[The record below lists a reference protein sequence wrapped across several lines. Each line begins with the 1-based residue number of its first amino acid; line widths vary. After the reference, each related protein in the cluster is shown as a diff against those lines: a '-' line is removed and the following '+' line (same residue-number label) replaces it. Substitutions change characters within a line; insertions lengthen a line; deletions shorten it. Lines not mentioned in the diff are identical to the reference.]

1 MSLDSQPK
9 NPLNMNYLLAALSSS
24 KQTRPRGA
32 IRPAETRNMRRCS
45 PPSSLFIWSDGTIAA
60 LTSLPSVHY
69 SFSPSLME
77 KVIIAPS
84 ILAADFSRLAEEIHR
99 VEAAG
104 ADWIHCDIM
113 DGHFVDN
120 ISFGPDVVQRVRK
133 ETSLPLDV
141 HLMIEHA
148 NRYVPRFIKAGANS
162 ITVHVEPEAEHDVW
176 KTLHEIQHAGCRVG
190 LTLNPETPLE
200 TIEPF
205 LGKFDMLLVM
215 TVHPGFGGQ
224 PFRADQME
232 KVRRAAKWNQSREH
246 KIDIEVDGGI
256 VPKTARISVE
266 NGANVLVAGTSIFR
280 SDDYA
285 KAIRELRGE

>member
-1 MSLDSQPK
+1 M
-9 NPLNMNYLLAALSSS
+9 
-24 KQTRPRGA
+24 G
-32 IRPAETRNMRRCS
+32 
-45 PPSSLFIWSDGTIAA
+45 
-60 LTSLPSVHY
+60 
-69 SFSPSLME
+69 
-77 KVIIAPS
+77 KVIVAPS

-99 VEAAG
+99 VEVAG

-120 ISFGPDVVQRVRK
+120 ISFGPDVVRLVRR

-148 NRYVPRFIKAGANS
+148 DHYVPRFVKAGANS
-162 ITVHVEPEAEHDVW
+162 ITVHVEPEAKHDVLE
-176 KTLHEIQHAGCRVG
+176 TLRKIRDAGCRAG
-190 LTLNPETPLE
+190 LTLNPETPIE
-200 TIEPF
+200 MIEPF
-205 LGKFDMLLVM
+205 LDKFDMLLVM

-256 VPKTARISVE
+256 NPETARISIE

-285 KAIRELRGE
+285 KVIRELRGE

>member
-1 MSLDSQPK
+1 M
-9 NPLNMNYLLAALSSS
+9 
-24 KQTRPRGA
+24 G
-32 IRPAETRNMRRCS
+32 
-45 PPSSLFIWSDGTIAA
+45 
-60 LTSLPSVHY
+60 
-69 SFSPSLME
+69 

-104 ADWIHCDIM
+104 ANWIHCDIM

-120 ISFGPDVVQRVRK
+120 ISFGPDVVRLVRK

-148 NRYVPRFIKAGANS
+148 DRYVPRFVEAGANS
-162 ITVHVEPEAEHDVW
+162 ITVHVEPEARHDVR
-176 KTLHEIQHAGCRVG
+176 KTLQQIREGGCLAG
-190 LTLNPETPLE
+190 LTLNPETAIE

-205 LGKFDMLLVM
+205 LGDFDILLVM

-232 KVRRAAKWNQSREH
+232 KVRRAAKWNQSSKH

-256 VPKTARISVE
+256 NPKTARISIE

>member
-1 MSLDSQPK
+1 MAQ
-9 NPLNMNYLLAALSSS
+9 
-24 KQTRPRGA
+24 
-32 IRPAETRNMRRCS
+32 
-45 PPSSLFIWSDGTIAA
+45 
-60 LTSLPSVHY
+60 
-69 SFSPSLME
+69 
-77 KVIIAPS
+77 VIVAPS

-104 ADWIHCDIM
+104 ADWIHCDIR

-120 ISFGPDVVQRVRK
+120 ISFGPDVVRLVRR
-133 ETSLPLDV
+133 ETTLPLDV

-148 NRYVPRFIKAGANS
+148 EHYVPRFVEAGANS
-162 ITVHVEPEAEHDVW
+162 ITVHVEPKAKHDVI
-176 KTLHEIQHAGCRVG
+176 KTLQHIRNRGCRAG

-200 TIEPF
+200 LVEPF
-205 LGKFDMLLVM
+205 LGSFDILLVM

-232 KVRRAAKWNQSREH
+232 KVRRAAAWNHSREH

-256 VPKTARISVE
+256 TPETAGLSVR
-266 NGANVLVAGTSIFR
+266 NGANVLVAGTSIFH
-280 SDDYA
+280 SKDYA

>member
-1 MSLDSQPK
+1 M
-9 NPLNMNYLLAALSSS
+9 
-24 KQTRPRGA
+24 G
-32 IRPAETRNMRRCS
+32 
-45 PPSSLFIWSDGTIAA
+45 
-60 LTSLPSVHY
+60 
-69 SFSPSLME
+69 

-120 ISFGPDVVQRVRK
+120 ISFGPDVVQLVRK

-148 NRYVPRFIKAGANS
+148 DHYVPRFVKAGANS
-162 ITVHVEPEAEHDVW
+162 ITVHVEPGAKHDVW
-176 KTLHEIQHAGCRVG
+176 KTLHQIRDAGCRVG
-190 LTLNPETPLE
+190 LTLNPETSFE
-200 TIEPF
+200 MIEPF

-232 KVRRAAKWNQSREH
+232 KVRRAAAWNKSREH

-256 VPKTARISVE
+256 TPKTARISVE

-280 SDDYA
+280 SNDYA
-285 KAIRELRGE
+285 KAIRDLRGE